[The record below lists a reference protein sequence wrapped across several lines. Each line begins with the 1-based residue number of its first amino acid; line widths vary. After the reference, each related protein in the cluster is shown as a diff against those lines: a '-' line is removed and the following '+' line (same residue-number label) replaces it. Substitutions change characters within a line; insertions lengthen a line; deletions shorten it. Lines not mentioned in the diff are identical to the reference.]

1 LTIDRKVR
9 MRKGPGNTKMSR
21 AALEAKRLED
31 EERSDNFGI
40 LVDQKYKVIERIDYN
55 NILFD

>member
-1 LTIDRKVR
+1 